1 MQFQPVSIRSPH
13 IELDNLL
20 KRMGAAATG
29 GQAKHL
35 IRAGQVTVNDA
46 VETRRGRK
54 CYPGD
59 RVILQGNGAWVVV
72 LGADHPDH

>member
-1 MQFQPVSIRSPH
+1 MQPQPVPIRSTY

-29 GQAKHL
+29 GQAKHM
-35 IRAGQVTVNDA
+35 IRAGLVVVNDA

-59 RVILQGNGAWVVV
+59 RVALQGSGVWLVVD
-72 LGADHPDH
+72 GSGQTDH